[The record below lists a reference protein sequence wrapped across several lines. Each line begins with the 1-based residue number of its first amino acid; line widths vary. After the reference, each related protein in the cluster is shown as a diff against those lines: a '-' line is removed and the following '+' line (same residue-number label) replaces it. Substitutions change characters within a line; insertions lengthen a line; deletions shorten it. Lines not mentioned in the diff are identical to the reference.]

1 VLEQMN
7 VGVKEMNKF
16 DLMKKMKGMNKF
28 NLVFYLISMHKLYD
42 LRNKLIIKMFN
53 FDLIRG
59 SIAISKDIMTHFI
72 DKCAVTM

>member
-1 VLEQMN
+1 MLEQMN

-59 SIAISKDIMTHFI
+59 SIGISKDIMTYFI
-72 DKCAVTM
+72 GKCAITM